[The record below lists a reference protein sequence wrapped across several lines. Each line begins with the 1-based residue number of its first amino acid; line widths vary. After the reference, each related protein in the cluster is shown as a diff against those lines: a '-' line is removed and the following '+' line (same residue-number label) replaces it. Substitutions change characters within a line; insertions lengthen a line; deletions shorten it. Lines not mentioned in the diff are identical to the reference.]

1 MLWGRINER
10 TTMDLGLYP
19 WRTIRHPGRGVLTPF
34 RLSFGD
40 LGVGPQNLWWSAR
53 FMFTNSKYLIFYLH
67 KILYRLSNA
76 TCIRSLALG
85 LVIGG
90 KLEWVTDH
98 VVCD

>member
-67 KILYRLSNA
+67 KILYRLVRKDDHEF
-76 TCIRSLALG
+76 TKHF
-85 LVIGG
+85 GG
-90 KLEWVTDH
+90 FRQSD
-98 VVCD
+98 